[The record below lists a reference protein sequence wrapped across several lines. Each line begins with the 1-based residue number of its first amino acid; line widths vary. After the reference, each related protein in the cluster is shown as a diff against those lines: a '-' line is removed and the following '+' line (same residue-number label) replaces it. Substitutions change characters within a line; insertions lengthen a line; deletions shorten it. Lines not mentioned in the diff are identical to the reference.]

1 MDASRGE
8 SPKSTAAG
16 APGGHETGRAT
27 VMGGTAVAV
36 AAVPAPSERRSHAEG
51 QHLELRKSEGERGG
65 ASASSPVPFM
75 RWVL

>member
-36 AAVPAPSERRSHAEG
+36 AAVPAPSERRSHAEE
-51 QHLELRKSEGERGG
+51 QQLELKASQEWGG
-65 ASASSPVPFM
+65 ASAPSQFHAM
-75 RWVL
+75 RWLV

>member
-1 MDASRGE
+1 MDASRGM
-8 SPKSTAAG
+8 SPKSTAAS
-16 APGGHETGRAT
+16 APGGHQTGR
-27 VMGGTAVAV
+27 VSLMGGTAVAV
-36 AAVPAPSERRSHAEG
+36 TTVPSPSERRSHAEG